1 MIRHVVMFKWTDAVD
16 AAHVAATTAEFA
28 TLPALIEQI
37 RSYSFGPDLGAV
49 AGNFDYVVTGEFDS
63 IDDFVAYREHPAHQ
77 VLVSTFI
84 APHITERHAVQ
95 FAVS

>member
-1 MIRHVVMFKWTDAVD
+1 MIRHVVMFKWANDVD

-28 TLPALIEQI
+28 TLPPAIEQI
-37 RSYSFGPDLGAV
+37 RSYSYGPDLGAV

-63 IDDFVAYREHPAHQ
+63 IDDFFAYRDHPAHQ
-77 VLVSTFI
+77 ALVNTFI
-84 APHITERHAVQ
+84 APYVTERRAVQ

>member
-1 MIRHVVMFKWTDAVD
+1 MIRHVVMFKWANDVD

-28 TLPALIEQI
+28 TLPPAIEQI
-37 RSYSFGPDLGAV
+37 RAYSYGPDLGAV

-63 IDDFVAYREHPAHQ
+63 IDDFFAYRDHPAHQ
-77 VLVSTFI
+77 ALVNTFI
-84 APHITERHAVQ
+84 APYVTERRAVQ